1 MSQRRIWIWKKETT
15 EHVMNMPQLDGLISL
30 GAEMSL
36 FCVQEGE
43 WTKYLHHG
51 GYYNY
56 FWYFSFQAQY
66 RTALSHPAEVR

>member
-15 EHVMNMPQLDGLISL
+15 EHVMNMPQLDRLISL

-43 WTKYLHHG
+43 RTKYLHHS
-51 GYYNY
+51 GYYNS
-56 FWYFSFQAQY
+56 FWYFSFQAQH